1 MYNFI
6 FCSSM
11 NASIR
16 TILVNLL
23 ESDIGK
29 IWSFEEFFDAADEL
43 LSREPVHV
51 FYPNNCTQQ
60 MSYLKQDT
68 K

>member
-1 MYNFI
+1 
-6 FCSSM
+6 M

-23 ESDIGK
+23 ESDKGK

-51 FYPNNCTQQ
+51 FYLNNCTQQ